1 MWGQGD
7 NFPQI
12 NEKNG
17 LCGPTKIRDYVPLGP
32 HLVHVKVIKIYLDST
47 EGVRIQ

>member
-12 NEKNG
+12 NEENG
-17 LCGPTKIRDYVPLGP
+17 LREPRSETMFHSLGP
-32 HLVHVKVIKIYLDST
+32 HLVHVKVIKIYLDTT